1 MEPEDGNGSVIDA
14 HGEGSSKEH
23 GSSKRNE
30 IGFLLNGGAG
40 SRITEGT
47 LIESE
52 HFLMLGAPTTALSLQ
67 RVKFLLVHAW

>member
-1 MEPEDGNGSVIDA
+1 MIDA
-14 HGEGSSKEH
+14 YGEGSSKEH

-40 SRITEGT
+40 SRVNEGT

-52 HFLMLGAPTTALSLQ
+52 HFFKLRPSIVALSSR
-67 RVKFLLVHAW
+67 RVKFLPVHVW

>member
-1 MEPEDGNGSVIDA
+1 MIDA

-30 IGFLLNGGAG
+30 IGFLLNREGC
-40 SRITEGT
+40 SRINEGT

-52 HFLMLGAPTTALSLQ
+52 HFFKHRAQTAAFSSHH
-67 RVKFLLVHAW
+67 VKFLPVRAW